1 LFKDDKEIAP
11 EGIASQILRLRPDMF
26 ELSMIAWRD
35 VVKHFP
41 NSASTLAAC
50 FRIKRFALRFSISF
64 DFINLTGV
72 ATAKNQK
79 SIGMLI
85 NKRIPLLFILG
96 SIKAEII
103 IVTLIGVAAYFLKA
117 PIKDNIPDIPLGI
130 PAFLGTSISVI
141 ISFKLSQSYDRWWE
155 ARKIWGSIVNDSR
168 IFALQLQSY
177 LVKGSDKEI
186 RKICFRQIGWC
197 FSLGQSLR
205 GQSGL
210 ENMERYLTPED
221 IDVISRH
228 QNKPL
233 AILQLNS
240 KHIAELKNS
249 DKMDIRSFIHI
260 NNTLINFSNA
270 MGMAERIKNTVF
282 PVTYR
287 IFLRSF
293 IYIFVITLS
302 ISLAETIEYFEI
314 LLLLLISCSFFLLEK
329 SATLLQDPF
338 SNKPTDTP
346 VNSISTTIEIN
357 IRQLLNETEIPE
369 PTQPTRYYIM

>member
-1 LFKDDKEIAP
+1 
-11 EGIASQILRLRPDMF
+11 
-26 ELSMIAWRD
+26 
-35 VVKHFP
+35 
-41 NSASTLAAC
+41 
-50 FRIKRFALRFSISF
+50 
-64 DFINLTGV
+64 
-72 ATAKNQK
+72 
-79 SIGMLI
+79 MLI
-85 NKRIPLLFILG
+85 NKRIPLSFILG
-96 SIKAEII
+96 SIKIEIVT
-103 IVTLIGVAAYFLKA
+103 VTLIGVAAYFLQA

-369 PTQPTRYYIM
+369 PTQPARYYIM